1 MARKPNY
8 GGTAGTTMV
17 VTLNEDIVINNMQY
31 GSVQRCSVKN
41 IRNVSRRI
49 IAVPT
54 ATNGAQ
60 VYAGAAAASIGT
72 HVSTGVKYIRITNL
86 DNTNYVTLRITGDAS
101 TDYSVRL
108 DAGASHLIISTS
120 STGVVDYADI
130 TGVTLED
137 LSAISATANT
147 AACDLEIVVASA

>member
-1 MARKPNY
+1 MASLKYKISEEINLDGVHY
-8 GGTAGTTMV
+8 GSETEKSIGLINEYAKRIMTTNG
-17 VTLNEDIVINNMQY
+17 VTLTTILSFDTSVAAGQY
-31 GSVQRCSVKN
+31 LDGDVR
-41 IRNVSRRI
+41 
-49 IAVPT
+49 
-54 ATNGAQ
+54 
-60 VYAGAAAASIGT
+60 
-72 HVSTGVKYIRITNL
+72 YIRITNL
-86 DNTNYVTLRITGDAS
+86 DSTNYVILRITGDAS